1 MSNPK
6 GIRAEGKDIFTVNF
20 ADYLPD
26 VLKHDPKMKSLA
38 EAVSEQF
45 IKISK
50 NIDSVLIYSRIDELP
65 EELIDILAYD
75 MHVDWYDYSFPLNI
89 KKAVLKSSVKVHK
102 KMGTKYAVE
111 TALKALYPKSKIEE
125 WFEYGGEP
133 YHFRVI
139 LNAENE
145 NIQINMKDIEKE
157 IRMYKRLS
165 AHLDS
170 INIERVKK
178 TSIFVA
184 AGKEMFVKQK
194 INRNPYNKILK
205 TRITMKVASCNLC
218 YVKLYYGRQ

>member
-20 ADYLPD
+20 TDYLPD
-26 VLKHDPKMKSLA
+26 VLKNDSKMKALA

-50 NIDSVLIYSRIDELP
+50 NIDTVLIYSRIDELP

-75 MHVDWYDYSFPLNI
+75 MHVDWYDYSFPLNV

-145 NIQINMKDIEKE
+145 NIQISMKDMEKE
-157 IRMYKRLS
+157 IQMYKRLS

-178 TSIFVA
+178 ASIFVA
-184 AGKEMFVKQK
+184 TGKEMFVKQK
-194 INRNPYNKILK
+194 IKMNPYNKIMK
-205 TRITMKVASCNLC
+205 MRITMKVASCNLC

>member
-1 MSNPK
+1 MNSPK
-6 GIRAEGKDIFTVNF
+6 GIRSEGNDIFTVNF

-26 VLKHDPKMKSLA
+26 VLKYDPKMKSLA
-38 EAVSEQF
+38 EAVSKQF
-45 IKISK
+45 IEISK
-50 NIDSVLIYSRIDELP
+50 NIDTVLIYSRIDKLP

-75 MHVDWYDYSFPLNI
+75 MHVDWYNYSFPLSV
-89 KKAVLKSSVKVHK
+89 KKEILKSSVKVHK
-102 KMGTKYAVE
+102 KMGTKYAIE

-125 WFEYGGEP
+125 WFEYDGEP

-145 NIQINMKDIEKE
+145 NVQISMKDMEKE

-178 TSIFVA
+178 ASIFVV
-184 AGKEMFVKQK
+184 AGKEMFIKQK
-194 INRNPYNKILK
+194 IKMNPYNKTMSRK
-205 TRITMKVASCNLC
+205 ITMKVISCNLR
-218 YVKLYYGRQ
+218 YVKIYYGRQ